1 MLNREKFA
9 KEILDI
15 ACNGDGFGLCDG
27 KLVACGNIVCTKCE
41 FNSVSHSCNER
52 TREWAN
58 SEYVEPSVDWSKV
71 AVDTKILVRT
81 HEDSVW
87 ERRHFAKYEDG
98 KIYAWSDGLTSW
110 SDAGSINVSAWEC
123 AKLAESEESHD

>member
-123 AKLAESEESHD
+123 AKLAESEG

>member
-123 AKLAESEESHD
+123 AKLAESEEK

>member
-15 ACNGDGFGLCDG
+15 VCNGNGFGLCDG

-123 AKLAESEESHD
+123 AKLAESEEK

>member
-1 MLNREKFA
+1 MLNREKFS

-15 ACNGDGFGLCDG
+15 VCDG
-27 KLVACGNIVCTKCE
+27 ENVAVVDGKPRVCEGTPCGNCTLDGGCRVKLK
-41 FNSVSHSCNER
+41 
-52 TREWAN
+52 EWAN
-58 SEYVEPSVDWSKV
+58 SEYVKPPVDWSKV
-71 AVDTKILVRT
+71 SVDAKILVRT

-110 SDAGSINVSAWEC
+110 SYAGSINVSAWEC

>member
-15 ACNGDGFGLCDG
+15 VCNGDGFGLCDG
-27 KLVACGNIVCTKCE
+27 KPVACGSIACPKCE
-41 FNSVSHSCNER
+41 FNTVSCNECV
-52 TREWAN
+52 REWAN
-58 SEYVEPSVDWSKV
+58 SEYVEPPVDWSKV

-110 SDAGSINVSAWEC
+110 SDVYSKNVCTWRY